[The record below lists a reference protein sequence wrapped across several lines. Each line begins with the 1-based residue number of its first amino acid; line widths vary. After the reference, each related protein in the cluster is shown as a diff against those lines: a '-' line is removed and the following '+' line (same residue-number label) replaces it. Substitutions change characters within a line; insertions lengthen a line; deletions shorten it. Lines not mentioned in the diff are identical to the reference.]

1 MLIIIDK
8 QGVKVKTKLLSLII
22 LTAST
27 IGMSGCVINIGDE
40 DASWDKGQSWQ
51 ATQAKNRANL
61 SKLTIGM
68 DREQVITLMG
78 TADFS
83 EAYIKQDRE
92 VTVLYYRT
100 QRTKEDGT
108 TTKEECTPIVLAN
121 NQVIGWGNAAYDN
134 L

>member
-1 MLIIIDK
+1 M
-8 QGVKVKTKLLSLII
+8 KTKLLSLII

-27 IGMSGCVINIGDE
+27 IGMSGCVINIGDKE
-40 DASWDKGQSWQ
+40 AGWDKSQSWQ
-51 ATQAKNRANL
+51 ATQAQNRANL

-68 DREQVITLMG
+68 DREQVFTLMG

-108 TTKEECTPIVLAN
+108 TTKDECTPIVLAN
-121 NQVIGWGNAAYDN
+121 NQVIGWGDVSYGN